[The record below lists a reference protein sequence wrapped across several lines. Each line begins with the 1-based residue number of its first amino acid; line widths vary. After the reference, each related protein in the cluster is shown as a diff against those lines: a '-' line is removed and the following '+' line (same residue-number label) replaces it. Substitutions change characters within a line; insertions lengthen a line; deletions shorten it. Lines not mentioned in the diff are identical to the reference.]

1 MEMRS
6 EWEAEGLIQVMSL
19 ADAGVRGDGRGL
31 FAPETSN
38 KKNGLIIKP
47 TNGCL
52 SCAETHKNP
61 VSGGSNLVKINK
73 SKTVAPCGDEER

>member
-19 ADAGVRGDGRGL
+19 ADVGVRGDGRGL

-38 KKNGLIIKP
+38 KKMG
-47 TNGCL
+47 
-52 SCAETHKNP
+52 
-61 VSGGSNLVKINK
+61 
-73 SKTVAPCGDEER
+73 